1 MFKVNQ
7 PASWLFTGATTISIL
22 FSTTVPLGAIQAQSN
37 GVNQTE
43 ILNAHNLYR
52 RDLNLPALTWSD
64 DLAKSAQQ
72 WADRL
77 AATNRFEHSGT
88 NNGEN
93 IWKGSAKWFSQS
105 QMVGSWGIEKQN
117 FVLGIFPDISKTGQW
132 SDVGHYSQIIWR
144 NTTEVGCG
152 LATDGIND
160 IFVCQYNP
168 PGNYQGEKVY

>member
-1 MFKVNQ
+1 MFKVNH
-7 PASWLFTGATTISIL
+7 PTSWLFTGATTISIL
-22 FSTTVPLGAIQAQSN
+22 LSATLPLGSVQAQSS
-37 GVNQTE
+37 GVKQAE

-52 RDLNLPALTWSD
+52 RELNLPALTWSNN
-64 DLAKSAQQ
+64 LAKSAQQ

-77 AATNRFEHSGT
+77 AITNSFEHSGT

-93 IWKGSAKWFSQS
+93 IWKGSAKGFSQI
-105 QMVGSWGIEKQN
+105 QMVESWGSEKQN
-117 FVLGIFPDISKTGQW
+117 FVLGIFPNISRTGQW
-132 SDVGHYSQIIWR
+132 FDVGHYTQIIWR

-160 IFVCQYNP
+160 IFVCQYHP